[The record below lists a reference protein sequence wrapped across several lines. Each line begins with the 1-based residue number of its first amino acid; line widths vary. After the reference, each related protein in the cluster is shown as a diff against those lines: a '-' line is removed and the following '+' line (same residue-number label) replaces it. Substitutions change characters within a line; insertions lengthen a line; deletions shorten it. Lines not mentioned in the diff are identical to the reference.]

1 MESLQLQWAKSF
13 MEAPAELQN
22 LNNLFD
28 YLKGSKYEIYIQL
41 LLKEESFQAVKK
53 KVLTGI

>member
-13 MEAPAELQN
+13 MGAPAELQN

-41 LLKEESFQAVKK
+41 LLKEERRKNPFRESERKH
-53 KVLTGI
+53 